1 MKKRQ
6 SGFSLLEVIV
16 ALIIL
21 GISLGGI
28 FQAISVS
35 RRISVKADET
45 ITAVRLA
52 GNIMANPFLIEKAVN
67 GKEVSDRIDMEPGWS
82 YTLSALPLEFA
93 LSNNRDVVLVPSMFE
108 LKLCLFHQTYFREK
122 TFCLKNWH
130 RR

>member
-1 MKKRQ
+1 MKNRQ
-6 SGFSLLEVIV
+6 AGFSLLEVIV

-52 GNIMANPFLIEKAVN
+52 GNIMANPVLIESVVN
-67 GKEVSDRIDMEPGWS
+67 GKEVSARIDMEPGWR
-82 YTLSALPLEFA
+82 YTLSALPLEFE
-93 LSNNRDVVLVPSMFE
+93 LSSKRDVVLVPSMFE
-108 LKLCLFHQTYFREK
+108 LELCLFHQTYFREK
-122 TFCLKNWH
+122 AFCLKKWH